1 MYPLVN
7 YYASS
12 QIITVP
18 LEPPGRVIAN
28 LYAYPEESAKDEHVI
43 VTGDIFCACCGEFI
57 PYVCIGVGYDGVI
70 NLYEADY
77 RGHFRIALP
86 INIACMEITFSHP
99 CFREYKILYSVRRSR
114 CRELNICLCPKKS
127 WGK

>member
-43 VTGDIFCACCGEFI
+43 VTGDIFCACCGQLI
-57 PYVCIGVGYDGVI
+57 PYVCIRVGYDGII

-77 RGHFRIALP
+77 RGRFRIALP
-86 INIACMEITFSHP
+86 INTAYAEITFSHP
-99 CFREYKILYSVRRSR
+99 DFRECRILYSIRSR
-114 CRELNICLCPKKS
+114 CRELNSFLYPKKS
-127 WGK
+127 CGK